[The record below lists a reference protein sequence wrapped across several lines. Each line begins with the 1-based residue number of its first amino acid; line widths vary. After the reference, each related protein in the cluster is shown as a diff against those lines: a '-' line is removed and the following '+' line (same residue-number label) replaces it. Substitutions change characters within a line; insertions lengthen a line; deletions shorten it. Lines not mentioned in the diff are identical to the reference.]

1 MKSILGL
8 FLLALMLGVAGSAS
22 GQEPEQAPVQ
32 FWKTLGDSTLE
43 QLVSTAV
50 RSNQDLAGARARM
63 RGARAARLDA
73 ALDFAPAITASA
85 SYTRQRLASAGFP
98 FGGSSAFP
106 DQNVWNAGLEM
117 SWELDLFGRIRRTTQ
132 GQGALVA
139 PAEED
144 VQDFQVLVAT
154 DLAAA
159 YYGLRGAQDR
169 LAVAQRN
176 AQNQR
181 RTLQLTL
188 QRLDA
193 RRGNEVGSGIGPA
206 PLDMVTAG

>member
-22 GQEPEQAPVQ
+22 GQEPEQAPGQ
-32 FWKTLGDSTLE
+32 FGKPVGDSRLQ
-43 QLVSTAV
+43 QLVGTAV

-63 RGARAARLDA
+63 RGARAAPLDA

-117 SWELDLFGRIRRTTQ
+117 SWELDLFGRIRPTTQ

-139 PAEED
+139 AGEED
-144 VQDFQVLVAT
+144 VQDFQVLVAAY
-154 DLAAA
+154 LASA
-159 YYGLRGAQDR
+159 YYGFRGAQER
-169 LAVAQRN
+169 RAGAPRN
-176 AQNQR
+176 AQK
-181 RTLQLTL
+181 
-188 QRLDA
+188 
-193 RRGNEVGSGIGPA
+193 
-206 PLDMVTAG
+206 